1 MLNLMSFDLTDDTFL
16 ELLNVI
22 LSLFTDLQSWEE
34 NLKLWCQENMEKLS
48 MLKNGALHQLTT
60 GPATVA
66 PPPPK
71 SEYRVLAGLSTFES
85 HIGHFVGCFLWKPPW
100 PQLEQ
105 MEKIQDWKHY

>member
-1 MLNLMSFDLTDDTFL
+1 
-16 ELLNVI
+16 
-22 LSLFTDLQSWEE
+22 
-34 NLKLWCQENMEKLS
+34 

-105 MEKIQDWKHY
+105 MEKNSRLKTLLDCISSNVLIALTTAATEECHSNSAQLVHNKY